1 MNREKDKRKPS
12 ALRESCARAGIT
24 VAELA
29 RRIKRARATCYFAWE
44 NPARYSL
51 AHSLIRKELSHD

>member
-1 MNREKDKRKPS
+1 MNREKAKQKPS
-12 ALRESCARAGIT
+12 ALREACARSGIT

-44 NPARYSL
+44 NPARHSL
-51 AHSLIRKELSHD
+51 AFALIQKQLNP

>member
-12 ALRESCARAGIT
+12 ALREACARAGIT

-44 NPARYSL
+44 NPTRHSL
-51 AHSLIRKELSHD
+51 AFALMQKELAHD